1 MSAPARLNWKQA
13 SAKAVQ
19 LATQLARRTGAEQ
32 CRSRGLTSRITA
44 PGACMGELEVHV
56 DTDGQ
61 PYVVAELKNLSL
73 VQAEAVI
80 RALEKAPLT

>member
-1 MSAPARLNWKQA
+1 MSTERRLNWKQA
-13 SAKAVQ
+13 TERAVR
-19 LATQLARRTGAEQ
+19 LATQLARKTGAEQ

-73 VQAEAVI
+73 AQAEAVI
-80 RALEKAPLT
+80 LALEKAPLT